1 MPRATFM
8 IFSLKLENINFVT
21 LLYFYSKKLQ
31 IARTNT
37 NHEQMTADLAIE
49 IRNEPN
55 N

>member
-31 IARTNT
+31 TARTNT
-37 NHEQMTADLAIE
+37 NHEQMAVDFPIE
-49 IRNEPN
+49 IRNELN